1 MVIKIGEKIKELRK
15 KSDITQERFAEYL
28 GVTAQAVSKW
38 EVESGYPDI
47 ELLPSI
53 ANFFDVTIDELMGFD
68 ISKKQQKIDSILVQM
83 QMHLLKGTAV
93 EFLKN
98 AVREFPNSY
107 KLLYHLAYHLRREG
121 KNDEEKLKN
130 AHESIAICN
139 RILEDCTNDDI
150 LRTLALENLAY
161 SYNKIGDK
169 AKAIETANKFP
180 FISRESVLA
189 KIVGEYRE
197 TGIDISAQKGSV
209 VIEGLELFADEN
221 HIQPIVESLDS
232 LTNAA
237 GQINIDFA
245 DIVKIV
251 KNNNAYFANYIPIRD
266 IAEDVKHSRKNL
278 VKGVIV
284 DVKVSPDVKLDA
296 IDTFMNNIVKSF
308 GYGNLDIIFGVG
320 FDNTMTGNEVA
331 GSVIE
336 LSSYA

>member
-68 ISKKQQKIDSILVQM
+68 ISKKQQKIDSIL
-83 QMHLLKGTAV
+83 
-93 EFLKN
+93 
-98 AVREFPNSY
+98 
-107 KLLYHLAYHLRREG
+107 
-121 KNDEEKLKN
+121 
-130 AHESIAICN
+130 
-139 RILEDCTNDDI
+139 
-150 LRTLALENLAY
+150 
-161 SYNKIGDK
+161 GDK
-169 AKAIETANKFP
+169 EKALETANKFP

-189 KIVGEYRE
+189 KIVGEYKE

-209 VIEGLELFADEN
+209 VLEGLELFADEK

-232 LTNAA
+232 LLNVA

-251 KNNNAYFANYIPIRD
+251 KNNNAYFANYIPIKE

-284 DVKVSPDVKLDA
+284 DMKVSPETDLESV
-296 IDTFMNNIVKSF
+296 DTFMGDIMKSF
-308 GYGNLDIIFGVG
+308 GYKTSDIIIGVR
-320 FDNTMTGNEVA
+320 FDDTMTGNGLV